1 MRACGQGAK
10 HRARQSR
17 SRIHLLVGGGVG
29 AGSGF
34 WKLDVETQLQGLAG
48 GGGRRA
54 AGGDDGGNMD
64 LVTISQVGLGQEK
77 EDSQQEWSGGLR

>member
-1 MRACGQGAK
+1 M
-10 HRARQSR
+10 
-17 SRIHLLVGGGVG
+17 G

-77 EDSQQEWSGGLR
+77 EDSQEEWSGGLR